1 MRQLPLEVQLAD
13 YAVFDSFFAGEN
25 AAAVFALQRLLSGG
39 QAVVWLWGS
48 QESGKSHLLQA
59 LVAEAA
65 AKSVTS
71 VYLPVA
77 DPQFRPE
84 MLDGMGTLDV
94 ICIDDVQCVAGDPAW
109 EAALFRLYEELFQ
122 RGGKLVV
129 AAKVAPGGAGFVL
142 RDLGSRLAS
151 GATFRLRTLSDEDSL
166 QALQKRAAW
175 RGLHLPEETAMYLL
189 ARVQRSPSTL
199 FALLDRLDK
208 EALVAQRRLT
218 VPFVR
223 QVLGEPQN
231 DC

>member
-1 MRQLPLEVQLAD
+1 MRQLPLDVQLAD

-25 AAAVFALQRLLSGG
+25 AAAVFALERLLRGG
-39 QAVVWLWGS
+39 QAVVWLWGN

-65 AKSVTS
+65 AKSIS
-71 VYLPVA
+71 SAYLPLA
-77 DPQFRPE
+77 DPQLRPE
-84 MLDGMGTLDV
+84 MLEGMGSLDLL
-94 ICIDDVQCVAGDPAW
+94 CIDDVQHVAGEPAW
-109 EAALFRLYEELFQ
+109 EAALFRLYEDLFQ
-122 RGGKLVV
+122 SGGRLVV
-129 AAKVAPGGAGFVL
+129 AANVAPGGAGFVL

-151 GATFRLRTLSDEDSL
+151 GATFRLHALSDEESL

-175 RGLHLPEETAMYLL
+175 RGLNLPEETAMYLL
-189 ARVQRSPSTL
+189 TRVQRSPSTL

-223 QVLGEPQN
+223 QVLGEPHS
-231 DC
+231 